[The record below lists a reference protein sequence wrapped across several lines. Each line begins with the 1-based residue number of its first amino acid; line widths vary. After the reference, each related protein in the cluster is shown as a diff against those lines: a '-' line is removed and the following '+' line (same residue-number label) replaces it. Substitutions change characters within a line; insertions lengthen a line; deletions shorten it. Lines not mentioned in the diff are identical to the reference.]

1 MDAGSEAAAEAGE
14 GLDEVQQQRASVE
27 RAEGDQVDVSGDD
40 EDATTARRR
49 KKPRSSY
56 LQAGS
61 RKRAAK
67 RALTRT
73 MAEWE
78 ETCKQLRLPSDSR
91 EFCDF
96 VLVFDVLDQD
106 DVTEPSCCSYCE
118 QSPREV
124 EECLD
129 VRVVH
134 SLLVLVLLPV
144 SLSWPRGD
152 VIFDEMVEDDVTEA
166 SNRTGCCSC
175 CKPSPK
181 EVKKSIEVRI
191 IQHLVLD

>member
-1 MDAGSEAAAEAGE
+1 MDADWAAETGE
-14 GLDEVQQQRASVE
+14 GLDAASIE
-27 RAEGDQVDVSGDD
+27 RGDG
-40 EDATTARRR
+40 EDMG
-49 KKPRSSY
+49 
-56 LQAGS
+56 GS

-78 ETCKQLRLPSDSR
+78 ETCRQLRLPSDSR

-118 QSPREV
+118 PSPREV

-144 SLSWPRGD
+144 SLSWPR
-152 VIFDEMVEDDVTEA
+152 
-166 SNRTGCCSC
+166 
-175 CKPSPK
+175 
-181 EVKKSIEVRI
+181 
-191 IQHLVLD
+191 

>member
-1 MDAGSEAAAEAGE
+1 MDADWAAETGE
-14 GLDEVQQQRASVE
+14 GLDEASIE
-27 RAEGDQVDVSGDD
+27 RGDG
-40 EDATTARRR
+40 EDMG
-49 KKPRSSY
+49 
-56 LQAGS
+56 GS

-78 ETCKQLRLPSDSR
+78 ETCRQLRLPSDSR

-106 DVTEPSCCSYCE
+106 DVTETSCCSYCE

-134 SLLVLVLLPV
+134 ILLVLVLLP
-144 SLSWPRGD
+144 LSWPRGD

-191 IQHLVLD
+191 IQHID